1 MEQRKIPC
9 QRGTEAY
16 IYNADKAELRN
27 AKLLYILM
35 AVLIVADWI
44 MPQYFGV
51 HIGFDFTATRILNLL
66 LLAYFFM
73 NRKVGNHFLKS
84 MLDVQVT
91 PYLLLYMC
99 VMVYTTVLRVNVNT
113 FFLNFLDILTFYMV
127 YYGIRYVIGVKKAID
142 WTVKVAWFLG
152 IYGLAEYVLGFS
164 PMIKF
169 LQTLPNAAKVIYRS
183 GQYRILGPCVHSIA
197 YGMTLLFLL
206 AIICIDYEKDEIDI
220 LKNPALYVV
229 LLLNVF
235 LTGSRGPLGLA
246 VVETILII
254 AVSKRERRRKAVFVI
269 FVMLLF
275 FVAVELAIINTSVGR
290 YIMMQITSVID
301 EVFGTTYSVNFGAD
315 LSLLNMSSGY
325 RDYLP
330 RIFTVEWLNPL
341 LGQGANAQVGFE
353 FDGVYVI
360 SIDNFYVAM
369 YIRYAYPGLITFILF
384 QVMTFVY
391 LLRTAIKYKS
401 GLSYA
406 MAISFVLY
414 SVSLLWADYLQTTK
428 YMYIVL
434 AIYAAFYSGRYQ
446 ARDREDARKR
456 RAKRLRIG

>member
-1 MEQRKIPC
+1 MEQTRIAC
-9 QRGTEAY
+9 QQMLGER
-16 IYNADKAELRN
+16 NVDKAELKN

-35 AVLIVADWI
+35 AVLFVADWV

-51 HIGFDFTATRILNLL
+51 HIGFDFTSTRILNLL
-66 LLAYFFM
+66 LLAYFVM

-84 MLDVQVT
+84 MLDVQMT

-99 VMVYTTVLRVNVNT
+99 VMVYTTVLRTNVNT
-113 FFLNFLDILTFYMV
+113 FFLNFLDVLTFYMV
-127 YYGIRYVIGVKKAID
+127 YYGVRYVLGVKKSIE
-142 WTVKVAWFLG
+142 WTVKISWFLG
-152 IYGLAEYVLGFS
+152 IYGLVEYVLGFS
-164 PMIKF
+164 PMVKY
-169 LQTLPNAAKVIYRS
+169 LMTVPNAVKILYRS

-206 AIICIDYEKDEIDI
+206 AIICIDYEKNEIDI
-220 LKNPALYVV
+220 LRNPALYVL

-254 AVSKRERRRKAVFVI
+254 AVSKRERRKRALFVI
-269 FVMLLF
+269 FTMMIF
-275 FVAVELAIINTSVGR
+275 FVAIELAIINTSVGR

-301 EVFGTTYSVNFGAD
+301 ELFGTSYSVNFGAD

-325 RDYLP
+325 REYLP

-341 LGQGANAQVGFE
+341 IGQGANAQVGFE

-369 YIRYAYPGLITFILF
+369 YIRYAYPGLITFIIF
-384 QVMTFVY
+384 QVMTFIY

-406 MAISFVLY
+406 VAISFLLY
-414 SVSLLWADYLQTTK
+414 CISLLWADYLQTTK
-428 YMYIVL
+428 YMYIAL
-434 AIYAAFYSGRYQ
+434 AIYAAFYSERYQ
-446 ARDREDARKR
+446 HRDREDARKR

>member
-1 MEQRKIPC
+1 MECRSIVRREMLGEYKA
-9 QRGTEAY
+9 E
-16 IYNADKAELRN
+16 KAELRN

-35 AVLIVADWI
+35 SILLIADWVV
-44 MPQYFGV
+44 PQYFGV

-66 LLAYFFM
+66 ILAYFFM

-84 MLDVQVT
+84 VLDVQVT

-99 VMVYTTVLRVNVNT
+99 VMVYTTILRVNVNT

-142 WTVKVAWFLG
+142 WTMKIAWVLG
-152 IYGLAEYVLGFS
+152 IYGVVEYVLGFS

-169 LQTLPNAAKVIYRS
+169 LMTLPNAAKVIYRS

-206 AIICIDYEKDEIDI
+206 AIICVDYEKDEIDV
-220 LKNPALYVV
+220 LKNPALYV
-229 LLLNVF
+229 LLLFNVF

-246 VVETILII
+246 AVETILII
-254 AVSKRERRRKAVFVI
+254 AVSKRKRRRRALLVAFAMIIAFV
-269 FVMLLF
+269 V
-275 FVAVELAIINTSVGR
+275 VELLIINTSVGQ

-301 EVFGTTYSVNFGAD
+301 EVFGTAYSVNFGAD
-315 LSLLNMSSGY
+315 ISLLNMSSGY

-341 LGQGANAQVGFE
+341 VGRGANAQVGFE
-353 FDGVYVI
+353 FDGVYVV

-369 YIRYAYPGLITFILF
+369 YIRYAYPGLITFVVF
-384 QVMTFVY
+384 QIMTFVY

-406 MAISFVLY
+406 VAIGFVLY

-428 YMYIVL
+428 YMYIAL
-434 AIYAAFYSGRYQ
+434 AIYAAFYSERYQ
-446 ARDREDARKR
+446 HRDREDARKR

>member
-1 MEQRKIPC
+1 MEQRGI
-9 QRGTEAY
+9 AY
-16 IYNADKAELRN
+16 QQLQGEYSADKAELRN

-35 AVLIVADWI
+35 SVLFVADWV

-51 HIGFDFTATRILNLL
+51 HIGFDFTATRVLNMLI
-66 LLAYFFM
+66 LAYFIM
-73 NRKVGNHFLKS
+73 NRRAGNHFIKS

-127 YYGIRYVIGVKKAID
+127 YYGVRYVIGVKKSID
-142 WTVKVAWFLG
+142 WTVKIAWFLG
-152 IYGLAEYVLGFS
+152 IYGVVEYVLGYS
-164 PMIKF
+164 PMIRF
-169 LQTLPNAAKVIYRS
+169 LLTLPNAAKVIYRS

-206 AIICIDYEKDEIDI
+206 AIICIDYEKDELDI
-220 LKNPALYVV
+220 LKHPVLYV
-229 LLLNVF
+229 LLLFNVF
-235 LTGSRGPLGLA
+235 LTGSRGPLGLVA
-246 VVETILII
+246 VETILII
-254 AVSKRERRRKAVFVI
+254 AFSKRERRKKALFVI
-269 FVMLLF
+269 FVGILC
-275 FVAVELAIINTSVGR
+275 FVVVELAIINTSIGR

-301 EVFGTTYSVNFGAD
+301 EVFGTSYSVKFGAD
-315 LSLLNMSSGY
+315 LSLLNMSSNY

-341 LGQGANAQVGFE
+341 LGQGANAQIGFE
-353 FDGVYVI
+353 FDGVYVV

-369 YIRYAYPGLITFILF
+369 YIRYAYPGLIAFVLF
-384 QVMTFVY
+384 QIMTLVY
-391 LLRTAIKYKS
+391 VLRTAIKYKS
-401 GLSYA
+401 GISYA
-406 MAISFVLY
+406 VAISFGLY

-434 AIYAAFYSGRYQ
+434 AIFAAFYSGRYQ
-446 ARDREDARKR
+446 AID
-456 RAKRLRIG
+456 RAKRRKRKETRVGIR